1 MSDYYEILG
10 VEKGA
15 SDDELKSAY
24 RKLAMKYHP
33 DRNSGDK
40 EAEEKFKVISEAYS
54 VLSDPDKR
62 SNYDRFGSAEGF
74 RGAGFDPFG
83 GQGFGGFADVFE
95 DVFGDFFGA
104 GGRSRAGRASRG
116 SDLRYDLDITLEE
129 AAAGVEKE
137 IEVQRWK
144 DCADCGA
151 TGSASRSKST
161 CPDCQGRGQLRFQQ
175 GFFSISKTCGR
186 CGGTGQHVTDPC
198 RVCDGAGKVQEPG
211 MISVKIPAG
220 VDTGNRLRMTG
231 EGDAGSAGGPPGDLY
246 IVISVL
252 PHEYFRRD
260 GADIY
265 CKAQISFAQAAL
277 GTEIEVPTLEGTAKL
292 KIPPGTQPG
301 ASFSLR
307 GKGMQELGSRH
318 RGFQVVV
325 VNLKVPKVL
334 SQRQK
339 ELIMEL
345 DELGG
350 LEEGHESITDKI
362 KSMFAGS

>member
-1 MSDYYEILG
+1 MSDYYDILG

-15 SDDELKSAY
+15 SEDELKSAY

-40 EAEEKFKVISEAYS
+40 ESEEKFKLISEAYS
-54 VLSDPDKR
+54 VLSDTEKR

-74 RGAGFDPFG
+74 RGAGFDPFA

-95 DVFGDFFGA
+95 EVFGDFFGA
-104 GGRSRAGRASRG
+104 GGRSRAGRPAKG
-116 SDLRYDLDITLEE
+116 VDLRYDLDITLEE
-129 AAAGVEKE
+129 AAFGVEEE

-144 DCADCGA
+144 DCSECGA
-151 TGSASRSKST
+151 TGSASGKRST
-161 CPDCQGRGQLRFQQ
+161 CPDCQGRGQVRFQQ

-186 CGGTGQHVTDPC
+186 CGGSGQHVTDPC
-198 RVCDGAGKVQEPG
+198 RTCGGAGKVQEPG

-265 CKAQISFAQAAL
+265 CQAQLSFGQASL
-277 GTEIEVPTLEGTAKL
+277 GADIEVPTLDGTAKL

-307 GKGMQELGSRH
+307 GKGIQELGARH
-318 RGFQVVV
+318 RGSQVVV
-325 VNLKVPKVL
+325 VDLKVPTEL

-339 ELIMEL
+339 ELIAEL
-345 DELGG
+345 DELEG
-350 LEEGHESITDKI
+350 LEEGNESITNKI
-362 KSMFAGS
+362 KNMFAGS

>member
-1 MSDYYEILG
+1 MSDYYAILG
-10 VEKGA
+10 VQKGA

-33 DRNSGDK
+33 DRNSGNK
-40 EAEEKFKVISEAYS
+40 ESEEKFKVISEAYS
-54 VLSDPDKR
+54 VLSDSEKR
-62 SNYDRFGSAEGF
+62 ANYDRFGSAEGF

-83 GQGFGGFADVFE
+83 GAGFGGFADVFE
-95 DVFGDFFGA
+95 EVFSDFFGA

-129 AAAGVEKE
+129 AASGVEKE
-137 IEVQRWK
+137 LEVQRWK

-161 CPDCQGRGQLRFQQ
+161 CPDCHGRGQVRFQQ

-186 CGGTGQHVTDPC
+186 CGGSGQHVVDPC
-198 RVCDGAGKVQEPG
+198 RVCDGAGKVQHPG
-211 MISVKIPAG
+211 MIEVKIPAG
-220 VDTGNRLRMTG
+220 VDSGNRLRMTG

-246 IVISVL
+246 IVLSVL
-252 PHEYFRRD
+252 PHEYFERD

-265 CKAQISFAQAAL
+265 CHAQISFAQAAL
-277 GTEIEVPTLEGTAKL
+277 GAEIEVPTLDGTAKL
-292 KIPPGTQPG
+292 RIPPGTQPG

-307 GKGMQELGSRH
+307 GKGILELGARH
-318 RGFQVVV
+318 KGSQVVV
-325 VNLKVPKVL
+325 VNLKVPKAL